1 MDKILL
7 NLGLAKRAGQ
17 IVSGTDMVIEGLRN
31 NSIYLVFLAKDTALN
46 TTINTDSTYEKSFK
60 GISQSGTQTYTYTSV
75 AMGEHFIDVKYVKD
89 GSQSSGNDSLQFK
102 IEIQEVV

>member
-1 MDKILL
+1 MYKILL

-46 TTINTDSTYEKSFK
+46 TTKKITKALPCFLT
-60 GISQSGTQTYTYTSV
+60 I
-75 AMGEHFIDVKYVKD
+75 FIF
-89 GSQSSGNDSLQFK
+89 SSKNLTIGLPK
-102 IEIQEVV
+102 HAIK